1 MPFGCSERGCGARH
15 GRREA
20 LEAAIQAD
28 PGLRDAA
35 VALTGRPE
43 EDDQGH
49 RQELYYPWDQ
59 DSLGVA
65 DPLDRVSLTDIEM
78 RFITVV
84 RVQPKLANTQAKIIT
99 HSFGLFNHILGAHRP
114 IGSPNTPNSLLRALK
129 LWYIFP
135 PLRYS

>member
-65 DPLDRVSLTDIEM
+65 DPLDRVSLTDL
-78 RFITVV
+78 
-84 RVQPKLANTQAKIIT
+84 QC
-99 HSFGLFNHILGAHRP
+99 
-114 IGSPNTPNSLLRALK
+114 GSSPSSK
-129 LWYIFP
+129 
-135 PLRYS
+135 